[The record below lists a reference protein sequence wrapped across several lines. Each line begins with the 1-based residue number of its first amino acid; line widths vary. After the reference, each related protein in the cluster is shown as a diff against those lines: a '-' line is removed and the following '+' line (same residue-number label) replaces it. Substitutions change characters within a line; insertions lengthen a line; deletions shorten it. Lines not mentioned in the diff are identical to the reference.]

1 MTRLTQPSLDAYLH
15 AAEVG
20 DHEGALKA
28 LLEQIDSYPQVA
40 TLHWLAGAEH
50 AQLGNFDA
58 AEASISR
65 SLTQDP
71 GLHVA
76 RFQLGLMQYSSG
88 RPATAIETWAAL
100 EKLDELHYLVF
111 FKRGFAALAID
122 DFDGALLLFSRGIE
136 MNTENVALNRDIRMI
151 IEKIER
157 QRRNGT
163 LSEQATED
171 TASIDHLLASYRR
184 NQ

>member
-1 MTRLTQPSLDAYLH
+1 MTRLVQPSLDAYLH
-15 AAEVG
+15 AAEAG

-28 LLEQIDSYPQVA
+28 LFEQIDSFPHVA

-50 AQLGNFDA
+50 AQLGSFDA
-58 AEASISR
+58 AEASMIR
-65 SLTQDP
+65 SLNLDP

-88 RPATAIETWAAL
+88 RPATAMETWAAL
-100 EKLDELHYLVF
+100 EKLDEQHYLVF

-122 DFDGALLLFSRGIE
+122 DFDGAMLLFSRGIE
-136 MNTENVALNRDIRMI
+136 KNTENATLNRDIRMI
-151 IEKIER
+151 AEEIER
-157 QRRNGT
+157 RRRNGT
-163 LSEQATED
+163 PSEQSAEDAT
-171 TASIDHLLASYRR
+171 SIDYLLASYRR

>member
-1 MTRLTQPSLDAYLH
+1 MTRLVQPSLDAYLH

-20 DHEGALKA
+20 DHDGALKA
-28 LLEQIDSYPQVA
+28 LFEQIDSFPQVA

-58 AEASISR
+58 AEASMIR
-65 SLTQDP
+65 SLAQDP

-88 RPATAIETWAAL
+88 RPATAMETWAAL
-100 EKLDELHYLVF
+100 EKLDEQHYLVF
-111 FKRGFAALAID
+111 FKRGFAALVID

-136 MNTENVALNRDIRMI
+136 KNTENAVLNRDIRMI
-151 IEKIER
+151 AEEVEK
-157 QRRNGT
+157 RRRHGT
-163 LSEQATED
+163 ASEQAAED
-171 TASIDHLLASYRR
+171 SASIDYLLASYRR